1 MSIHTTDCVN
11 IKDLLQEEDR
21 IIDVEWYNEKAS
33 SYNVDI
39 EVFSND
45 RNGLLADIIKAIYD
59 VKTKLVAINSK
70 VNKEKVVTTEITI
83 EVENLEDLNKTLK
96 SLRKV
101 DSVFEVKRKK

>member
-1 MSIHTTDCVN
+1 M
-11 IKDLLQEEDR
+11 LQQEDR

-33 SYNVDI
+33 NYNVDI

-70 VNKEKVVTTEITI
+70 VNKEKIVTTEITI
-83 EVENLEDLNKTLK
+83 EVENLDDLNKTLK
-96 SLRKV
+96 ALRKV